1 MDAVNK
7 LIISYETSEGETR
20 QEEYRNPPM
29 FYDDH
34 QYVLFAKGVLA
45 EEEKAYSRIVE
56 VYVTSIKYSAYE
68 EGLKALAE
76 ADDA

>member
-7 LIISYETSEGETR
+7 LIISYETSDGELG
-20 QEEYRNPPM
+20 QVEYRNPPM

-34 QYVLFAKGVLA
+34 QYVVFAKGVLA
-45 EEEKAYSRIVE
+45 DEEKEYSKVVE
-56 VYVTSIKYSAYE
+56 VFTTSMKYSAYE